1 MSVMD
6 FKLNFYK
13 GSFDINQTEGLAHYV
28 NQMIEE
34 LNKIDDEVLREIT
47 IKKLSKEASLEE
59 DFIRSKLIKKEIKKE
74 TKKQII
80 KTSKYEEAQLGLL
93 FYMLKSG
100 EVIKMYDNQTFYF
113 PNQNYRLLAKEI
125 SYFYNKFG
133 YINEAEIMDDLNLEL
148 TKVIGM
154 VENQNLSE
162 EYSKNLIEDYINAI
176 KEVNIEDECKRLTKK
191 WKKQP
196 I

>member
-1 MSVMD
+1 
-6 FKLNFYK
+6 
-13 GSFDINQTEGLAHYV
+13 
-28 NQMIEE
+28 
-34 LNKIDDEVLREIT
+34 
-47 IKKLSKEASLEE
+47 
-59 DFIRSKLIKKEIKKE
+59 
-74 TKKQII
+74 
-80 KTSKYEEAQLGLL
+80 
-93 FYMLKSG
+93 MLKSG

-196 I
+196 IQKKKQKQDREYQNY